1 MKNTTYS
8 GDYVIIGS
16 PANIKAYRRA
26 ERMAETAATLH
37 AMCEDLGISWED
49 LNAEIDREQQEDDQQ
64 EDDQLHYH
72 GQPNWIG
79 HTDEWER
86 LYNSSL

>member
-1 MKNTTYS
+1 MDNM
-8 GDYVIIGS
+8 VIIGS
-16 PANIKAYRRA
+16 PANVAAYRRA
-26 ERMAETAATLH
+26 ERMAAIAAKLH
-37 AMCEDLGISWED
+37 AMCDDLGVSWED
-49 LNAEIDREQQEDDQQ
+49 LNAEIDREQEADQQ

>member
-1 MKNTTYS
+1 MDNV
-8 GDYVIIGS
+8 VIIGS
-16 PANIKAYRRA
+16 PANVAAYRRA
-26 ERMAETAATLH
+26 ERMAATADALH
-37 AMCEDLGISWED
+37 AMCEDLGVSWEAI
-49 LNAEIDREQQEDDQQ
+49 NAEIDRDRQEV
-64 EDDQLHYH
+64 DQLHYH